1 MLIRDNTKILET
13 KPQFIQAWTD
23 GRGGFS
29 GMRGR
34 GRGGAPPGMDGP
46 RGMGPLDRGGM
57 GPMGGFPGMQNSG
70 ERKGESTVA
79 ISLPLK
85 NLKQGTYMLQIH
97 VRDAIA
103 DVNLFQRVPIV
114 IQ

>member
-1 MLIRDNTKILET
+1 M
-13 KPQFIQAWTD
+13 
-23 GRGGFS
+23 GG
-29 GMRGR
+29 
-34 GRGGAPPGMDGP
+34 PPGMQG
-46 RGMGPLDRGGM
+46 
-57 GPMGGFPGMQNSG
+57 SG

-85 NLKQGTYMLQIH
+85 NLKQGTYTLQIH